1 MPAVRK
7 KREAKQ
13 PSIDTSKLKE
23 FTGGSSSSK
32 HERRMA
38 FAKRVKKESED
49 IQSQISLEQEK
60 AGKRSLWSSIGGAL
74 GGLAAGIASGGTTWA
89 LQGAAVG
96 LGTYLGAH
104 GGKTAAEDPNVGKA
118 GRKKIKSD
126 MFYESEAHKQNVAFT
141 DFDTKLNEGIL
152 NRSLAAGLLTAAVA
166 GGGKLIE
173 KIKLEKARAAAET
186 AKVAKKVAKTKQ
198 GFQTVMATDLSGTA
212 ASTGEAVFSTVQQ
225 RANELGAI
233 SEGLNMGMDLSSV
246 KTVATES
253 APALKTAVASK
264 ITKPSTV
271 EEGVEML
278 KGITEEYSSVV
289 PEEISF
295 ATSPSSLEIRK
306 TPFDTSV
313 KSQLAAVTPFS
324 TQAAPSLMKS
334 YMAGLQGMA
343 SDYAQ
348 KSILAGGA
356 MSLYGYRPEMQEL
369 RPIQMITSPYQTQQR
384 TRTA

>member
-49 IQSQISLEQEK
+49 IQEQISSEQEK
-60 AGKRSLWSSIGGAL
+60 ASKRSLWSSIGGAL
-74 GGLAAGIASGGTTWA
+74 AGLGAGIATGGASWA
-89 LQGAAVG
+89 VQGAAVG

-118 GRKKIKSD
+118 GRKKIKSG
-126 MFYESEAHKQNVAFT
+126 MFYESEAEKQNIAFR
-141 DFDTKLNEGIL
+141 DFETKLNEGIL

-166 GGGKLIE
+166 GGSQIIE
-173 KIKLEKARAAAET
+173 KMKVAKA
-186 AKVAKKVAKTKQ
+186 AKVAKEAEDARKAMGIPASLEKAKE
-198 GFQTVMATDLSGTA
+198 GAELVMTSGTA
-212 ASTGEAVFSTVQQ
+212 GASE
-225 RANELGAI
+225 
-233 SEGLNMGMDLSSV
+233 
-246 KTVATES
+246 
-253 APALKTAVASK
+253 AVASATN
-264 ITKPSTV
+264 IVKPKTV
-271 EEGVEML
+271 EEGMQML
-278 KGITEEYSSVV
+278 KGITQEYSRAV
-289 PEEISF
+289 PP
-295 ATSPSSLEIRK
+295 PSSLTLGK
-306 TPFDTSV
+306 QSLGAGY
-313 KSQLAAVTPFS
+313 KAQLASFTPVAS
-324 TQAAPSLMKS
+324 EAAPSLMKS
-334 YMAGLQGMA
+334 YMAGLQGMT

-369 RPIQMITSPYQTQQR
+369 RPIQMITSPYQTQQK

>member
-49 IQSQISLEQEK
+49 IQGQISSEQEK

-104 GGKTAAEDPNVGKA
+104 SGKTAAEDPNVGKA
-118 GRKKIKSD
+118 GRKKIKSR
-126 MFYESEAHKQNVAFT
+126 MFYESEAEKQNIAFR
-141 DFDTKLNEGIL
+141 DFETKLNEGIL
-152 NRSLAAGLLTAAVA
+152 NRSLAAGLLTAATV

-173 KIKLEKARAAAET
+173 KIKLNKARAAAET
-186 AKVAKKVAKTKQ
+186 AKVAQETAKAQQ
-198 GFQTVMATDLSGTA
+198 GFQTVMETDAALTTGDLAKQKYKSFSEGKSFPSWENLDPSQRQPWIEGISDKQTFLDRDLSA
-212 ASTGEAVFSTVQQ
+212 IELVKDLQESRPDVQ
-225 RANELGAI
+225 
-233 SEGLNMGMDLSSV
+233 LSNIDI
-246 KTVATES
+246 VATES
-253 APALKTAVASK
+253 KAAIPLPKTG
-264 ITKPSTV
+264 PSLS
-271 EEGVEML
+271 ESYRQMG
-278 KGITEEYSSVV
+278 
-289 PEEISF
+289 
-295 ATSPSSLEIRK
+295 A
-306 TPFDTSV
+306 
-313 KSQLAAVTPFS
+313 KSQLASFTPLS

>member
-49 IQSQISLEQEK
+49 IQGQISSEQEK

-152 NRSLAAGLLTAAVA
+152 NRSLAAGLLTAATV

-173 KIKLEKARAAAET
+173 KIKLNKARAAAET
-186 AKVAKKVAKTKQ
+186 AKVAQETAKAQQ
-198 GFQTVMATDLSGTA
+198 GYQTVIATDLSGTA

-233 SEGLNMGMDLSSV
+233 SEGLEKGINISSL
-246 KTVATES
+246 KTVS
-253 APALKTAVASK
+253 AEP
-264 ITKPSTV
+264 
-271 EEGVEML
+271 
-278 KGITEEYSSVV
+278 
-289 PEEISF
+289 ISL
-295 ATSPSSLEIRK
+295 AMRKQSLGANY
-306 TPFDTSV
+306 
-313 KSQLAAVTPFS
+313 KSQLASFTPLAS
-324 TQAAPSLMKS
+324 EAAPTMMKS
-334 YMAGLQGMA
+334 YMAGLKGMT

>member
-49 IQSQISLEQEK
+49 IQGQISSEQEK

-152 NRSLAAGLLTAAVA
+152 NRSLAAGLLTAATV

-173 KIKLEKARAAAET
+173 KIKLNKARAAAET
-186 AKVAKKVAKTKQ
+186 SKAVQETAKAQ
-198 GFQTVMATDLSGTA
+198 EGFKSVMGTDLVE
-212 ASTGEAVFSTVQQ
+212 ASDLSKQNILTTGKETFLD
-225 RANELGAI
+225 R
-233 SEGLNMGMDLSSV
+233 DLSSIKLV
-246 KTVATES
+246 EKLQKEN
-253 APALKTAVASK
+253 PNLK
-264 ITKPSTV
+264 ID
-271 EEGVEML
+271 
-278 KGITEEYSSVV
+278 YSPGGSY
-289 PEEISF
+289 
-295 ATSPSSLEIRK
+295 
-306 TPFDTSV
+306 D
-313 KSQLAAVTPFS
+313 
-324 TQAAPSLMKS
+324 APSIREQM
-334 YMAGLQGMA
+334 Y
-343 SDYAQ
+343 
-348 KSILAGGA
+348 AGGGKT
-356 MSLYGYRPEMQEL
+356 GYNKIGM
-369 RPIQMITSPYQTQQR
+369 YKKGGKV
-384 TRTA
+384 